1 MLLKA
6 HQMNLFFGN
15 NNINTLSDN
24 IFNNHSKY
32 HIQQLSKQKSKKNNK
47 NEIYKVINGRISQP
61 TTHLIFCTFKIR
73 VYPKK
78 KNLKIS
84 RITQTTKPDNP
95 LHDMESYNPINN

>member
-32 HIQQLSKQKSKKNNK
+32 HIQQLSKQKSKKNK

-73 VYPKK
+73 VYPK
-78 KNLKIS
+78 NLKIS

-95 LHDMESYNPINN
+95 LHDMDSYNPINN

>member
-6 HQMNLFFGN
+6 YQMNLFFGN

-32 HIQQLSKQKSKKNNK
+32 HIQQLSKQKSKKNK

-73 VYPKK
+73 VYPK
-78 KNLKIS
+78 NLKNF

-95 LHDMESYNPINN
+95 LHDMDSYNPINN